1 MGPVW
6 RDPSAWLI
14 AVRISQQVPMW
25 QEVSYSTLAWGR
37 RSRLSIAGFANTFN
51 PDSRSPAMS
60 FSFPDNAESLIP
72 DLRPGLMFFSIPDC
86 ATPLIPRSES
96 VRRRKK
102 TPSHSDGAREYAMLE
117 SVANYCTLGALF
129 TIPRSIRRNSSDAR
143 LTDLS
148 CGCFSKTT

>member
-1 MGPVW
+1 
-6 RDPSAWLI
+6 
-14 AVRISQQVPMW
+14 
-25 QEVSYSTLAWGR
+25 
-37 RSRLSIAGFANTFN
+37 
-51 PDSRSPAMS
+51 MS

-72 DLRPGLMFFSIPDC
+72 VLRPSLMLFSIPDCAKSSIPDSRPGVIFFSNPDC

-96 VRRRKK
+96 LRRRKK

-117 SVANYCTLGALF
+117 SAANYCTLGELF